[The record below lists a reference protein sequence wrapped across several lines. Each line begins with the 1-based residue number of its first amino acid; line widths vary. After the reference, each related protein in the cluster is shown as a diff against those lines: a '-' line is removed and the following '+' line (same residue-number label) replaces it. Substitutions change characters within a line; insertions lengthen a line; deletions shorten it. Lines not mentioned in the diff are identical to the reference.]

1 MISENY
7 ATALVVLRA
16 NLILVLLGDDRL
28 KLIFGVANLLLPLK
42 DLSEYQ
48 VKHCLNILVQ
58 FGTALDEWRFKRL
71 AH

>member
-1 MISENY
+1 MTSENY

-28 KLIFGVANLLLPLK
+28 KLIFGVTNLFLPLK

-48 VKHCLNILVQ
+48 VKHRLNILVQ
-58 FGTALDEWRFKRL
+58 FGTALAERCFKRL

>member
-1 MISENY
+1 MTSENY

-28 KLIFGVANLLLPLK
+28 KLFFGVTNLLLPLK

-48 VKHCLNILVQ
+48 VKHRLNILVQ
-58 FGTALDEWRFKRL
+58 FGTALDERRFKRL